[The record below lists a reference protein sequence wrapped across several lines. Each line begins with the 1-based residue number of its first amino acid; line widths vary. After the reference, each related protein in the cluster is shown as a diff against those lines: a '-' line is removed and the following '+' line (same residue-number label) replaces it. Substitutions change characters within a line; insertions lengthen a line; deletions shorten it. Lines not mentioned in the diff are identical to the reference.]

1 MNRLL
6 VVEDDPGQQN
16 LLQMIFKY
24 SVKLDIVA
32 DNTYN
37 LKDAVSQLEKNE
49 YSMIVCDLRL
59 PYSENIRYTIDTIE
73 KYKNNSKVVYCSV
86 EDIDKQTFDFINES
100 GSKFVSKNLD
110 FMNYLQKE
118 LETNLSLDWNITEK
132 K

>member
-24 SVKLDIVA
+24 SVHLNIVA

-37 LKDAVSQLEKNE
+37 LRDAVSQLEQNK
-49 YSMIVCDLRL
+49 YSMIVCNLRL
-59 PYSENIRYTIDTIE
+59 PYSENIRNTIETIE
-73 KYKNNSKVVYCSV
+73 KYKDGSKVIYCSV
-86 EDIDKQTFDFINES
+86 EDVDKPTLELINES
-100 GSKFVSKNLD
+100 GSFFVSKNLD

-118 LETNLSLDWNITEK
+118 LETNLSLD
-132 K
+132 

>member
-37 LKDAVSQLEKNE
+37 LRDAVSQLEQHE

-59 PYSENIRYTIDTIE
+59 PYSENIRNTIETIE
-73 KYKNNSKVVYCSV
+73 KHKNKSKVIYCSV
-86 EDIDKQTFDFINES
+86 EDIDKQTLDFINES
-100 GSKFVSKNLD
+100 GSLFVSKNLD

-118 LETNLSLDWNITEK
+118 LETNLSID
-132 K
+132 

>member
-24 SVKLDIVA
+24 SIKLDIVT

-59 PYSENIRYTIDTIE
+59 PYSENIMNTIE
-73 KYKNNSKVVYCSV
+73 TIEEHKNKSKVIYCSV
-86 EDIDKQTFDFINES
+86 EDIDKQTIDFINES
-100 GSKFVSKNLD
+100 GSLFVSKNLD

-118 LETNLSLDWNITEK
+118 LETNLSLD
-132 K
+132 

>member
-73 KYKNNSKVVYCSV
+73 KHKNNSKVVYCSV

-118 LETNLSLDWNITEK
+118 LETNLSLD
-132 K
+132 

>member
-59 PYSENIRYTIDTIE
+59 PYSENIRYTIETIE
-73 KYKNNSKVVYCSV
+73 KCKNKSKVVYCSV
-86 EDIDKQTFDFINES
+86 EDIDKPTLDFINKS

-118 LETNLSLDWNITEK
+118 LETNLSLD
-132 K
+132 

>member
-118 LETNLSLDWNITEK
+118 LETNLSLD
-132 K
+132 